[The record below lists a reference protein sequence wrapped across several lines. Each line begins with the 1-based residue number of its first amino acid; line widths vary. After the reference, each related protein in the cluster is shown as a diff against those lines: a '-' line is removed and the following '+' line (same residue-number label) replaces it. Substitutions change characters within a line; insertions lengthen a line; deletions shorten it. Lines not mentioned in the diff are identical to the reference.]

1 MQPRTKQ
8 LSLRL
13 NAEEYSHLKRL
24 SDTSGLK
31 LEPTI
36 RALIM
41 GVDLKPRPP
50 DEMAEINRQ
59 MSGIGI
65 NINQIARKVNASN
78 AVMISELQEIKV
90 LLAAMWNKLDQL

>member
-1 MQPRTKQ
+1 MQPRDKR

-24 SDTSGLK
+24 AQTSGMK

-36 RALIM
+36 RTLIM
-41 GVDLKPRPP
+41 GENLRPRPP
-50 DEMAEINRQ
+50 DEMADINRQ

-65 NINQIARKVNASN
+65 NQIARKVNSSN
-78 AVMISELQEIKV
+78 SVSVSELQEIRT
-90 LLAAMWNKLDQL
+90 LLAAMWDKLDQI

>member
-1 MQPRTKQ
+1 MQPRDKR

-24 SDTSGLK
+24 AQTSGMK

-41 GVDLKPRPP
+41 GENLRPRPP
-50 DEMAEINRQ
+50 DEMADINRQ

-65 NINQIARKVNASN
+65 NINQIARKVNSSN
-78 AVMISELQEIKV
+78 SVSVSELQEIRT
-90 LLAAMWNKLDQL
+90 LLAAMWDKLDRN